1 MKPIFKLLIIFFSMA
16 IVMSCSE
23 DDKDFPR
30 ATTLKVV
37 NIINGIDRI
46 IVKIGNNSTSYAT
59 LSEDT
64 KISYRSFKN
73 FYMEEGLS
81 KEIVIVPEN
90 DTLNTIY
97 SELLSLKGIHS
108 LYLTGNSG
116 EQEHLLIEDNP
127 KRFTDSIVGIRFLNL
142 SISSGSIDVGV
153 TGSSSNV
160 ISGLDYKSFT
170 EYMEFPARA
179 ADGSYRFEFK
189 DMSGNVLIS
198 VIVDPL
204 DVAHINNFNRD
215 VSSKKNLTLVLTE
228 SPIPIGTGVVYRVTR
243 VNNY

>member
-1 MKPIFKLLIIFFSMA
+1 
-16 IVMSCSE
+16 
-23 DDKDFPR
+23 
-30 ATTLKVV
+30 
-37 NIINGIDRI
+37 
-46 IVKIGNNSTSYAT
+46 
-59 LSEDT
+59 
-64 KISYRSFKN
+64 
-73 FYMEEGLS
+73 MEEGIS

-108 LYLTGNSG
+108 LYLTGNSD

-179 ADGSYRFEFK
+179 ADGSYSFEFK
-189 DMSGNVLIS
+189 NMSGNVLIS
-198 VIVDPL
+198 VMVDPL
-204 DVAHINNFNRD
+204 DVANINNFNRD